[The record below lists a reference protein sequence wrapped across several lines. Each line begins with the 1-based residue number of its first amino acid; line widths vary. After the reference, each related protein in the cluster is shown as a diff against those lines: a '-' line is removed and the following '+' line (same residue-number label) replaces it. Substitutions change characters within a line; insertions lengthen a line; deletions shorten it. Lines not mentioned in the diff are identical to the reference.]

1 MSQKHQVGVNGS
13 FSAIISKMSQR
24 MQLLNIPKLK
34 LGNRLQ
40 KGLRELYNDA
50 WYQKCSTIFYWYVK
64 YGAFEASLDETRYQG
79 CMRRLEVVNSH
90 WLLSMSISASNVWNG
105 NARDRCL
112 ILIHCTYRHVCVTLK
127 SLSYNRDHPRYNVSS
142 KQQTAG
148 DAAICP
154 LDLHQ
159 RLGHDAQGWG
169 ASILGHAPRC
179 SQQGKH
185 DMPRYLKG
193 GFPILELIVPQ
204 ARHAGSSGKCFPRPL
219 WPDGASLH
227 RFLLPFRMCLSPFC
241 ERRLETL
248 PPSMK
253 SIFTM
258 DHSVGIGSNIQTY
271 YPFTLL

>member
-1 MSQKHQVGVNGS
+1 MSQKHQVGVNS
-13 FSAIISKMSQR
+13 SLNAISKLFPR

-40 KGLRELYNDA
+40 KGLRELYNVA
-50 WYQKCSTIFYWYVK
+50 WSQKCSTIFYWYVK

-127 SLSYNRDHPRYNVSS
+127 SFSYNRDHPRYNVSS

-159 RLGHDAQGWG
+159 RPGHDAQGWG

-193 GFPILELIVPQ
+193 GFSILWSSSCPKQGTLALLGNASLAHFGLMVPPCI
-204 ARHAGSSGKCFPRPL
+204 GSSFPL
-219 WPDGASLH
+219 GCASA
-227 RFLLPFRMCLSPFC
+227 LSV
-241 ERRLETL
+241 RGGLKL
-248 PPSMK
+248 YPPQWNQYLQW
-253 SIFTM
+253 I
-258 DHSVGIGSNIQTY
+258 IQ
-271 YPFTLL
+271 